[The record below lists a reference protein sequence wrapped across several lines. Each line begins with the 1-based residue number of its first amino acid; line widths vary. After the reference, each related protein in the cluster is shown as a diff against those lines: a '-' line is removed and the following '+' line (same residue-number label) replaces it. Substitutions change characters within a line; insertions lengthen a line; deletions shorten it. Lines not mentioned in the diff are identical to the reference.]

1 MSVDLP
7 PAISNMDEVT
17 PMEVTNNEKVAIDG
31 MYCVDHIS
39 LDLIFLI
46 V

>member
-7 PAISNMDEVT
+7 PATSNVEEVT
-17 PMEVTNNEKVAIDG
+17 PMEVTAKNETIADDG
-31 MYCVDHIS
+31 MFVCCIEYS
-39 LDLIFLI
+39 LILLI